1 MKPIRTVEELREA
14 WNDYSYIRINTGSEI
29 GRAEARRREA
39 NGWEKSNT
47 FFYRKKTAELT
58 PEEQVEINTRSWWTQ
73 PWAF

>member
-14 WNDYSYIRINTGSEI
+14 WNDYSYIRINTGSFI
-29 GRAEARRREA
+29 GRTEAQRREA

-47 FFYRKKTAELT
+47 FFYRKRKTELT
-58 PEEQVEINTRSWWTQ
+58 PEEQLEISTRSWWTQ